1 MRRAG
6 FLLLLAG
13 WGVLVV
19 AVAIFSGNVSR
30 FVFVIAGLLVE
41 FLGLGLV
48 VLDLRHPAG
57 VNE

>member
-13 WGVLVV
+13 WGILVV
-19 AVAIFSGNVSR
+19 AIAIFSGNVSR

-57 VNE
+57 VRE